1 MVFIILK
8 KRKMEDEMKKRIS
21 ITIGVNLVLLLSLFF
36 FNACTIGNVSTQS
49 SVDTTNSPYM
59 VKEVIDGD
67 TIRLQDGQLI
77 RYIGINTPEKGQAF
91 YQEAKDLNLKLLKEK
106 GMSIDL
112 DIIKKDQ
119 YDRSLAYV
127 YVGDTLVNLKLIE
140 EGLAFCF
147 SDSGNKNLRAQFR
160 HTQQEAQELERGI
173 WKKSPHKLSI
183 VKVQYDAP
191 GDDGANVNGEWLS
204 LKNLEK
210 SPIQLQGFFVHD
222 ESHQRFVFPK
232 RALAPG
238 EEIILF
244 SGKGTPEANSF
255 FWGSDKPIWN
265 NDGDTVFLFD
275 PEGRIV
281 DSWFWE
287 T

>member
-1 MVFIILK
+1 
-8 KRKMEDEMKKRIS
+8 MKKRIR
-21 ITIGVNLVLLLSLFF
+21 ITIGVNLILLLSLLF
-36 FNACTIGNVSTQS
+36 FNACKIDNVSTQPS
-49 SVDTTNSPYM
+49 LDTTNSHFL

-67 TIRLQDGQLI
+67 TIRLQDGRLI
-77 RYIGINTPEKGQAF
+77 RYLGINTPEKGQAY
-91 YQEAKDLNLKLLKEK
+91 YQEAKDLNLRLIQET

-119 YDRSLAYV
+119 YDRNLAYV
-127 YVGDTLVNLKLIE
+127 YAEDFMVNLKLIE

-147 SDSGNKNLRAQFR
+147 SDSSNKNKRAQFR

-183 VKVQYDAP
+183 SKVQYDAP
-191 GDDGANVNGEWLS
+191 GDDGTNINGEWLR
-204 LKNLEK
+204 LKNLG
-210 SPIQLQGFFVHD
+210 SRSIQLQGFFLHD

-232 RALAPG
+232 KDLAPG
-238 EEIILF
+238 EEISLF
-244 SGKGTPEANSF
+244 SGKGSHEVDSF

-275 PEGRIV
+275 PEGKLV